1 MCEGGLCAWCSVS
14 WPLIPILAL
23 IHLSS
28 WLVVQMTRNAR
39 NRWLCKTSPLVCCRN
54 EEHRR
59 QHWKSYNSMGLG
71 KAAWFLVLNQTRL
84 ELSLHRV
91 IMSRFLNGTWR
102 NRAMNN
108 SYHFITEIK
117 YDPSASITLRFS
129 NPDSTY
135 INSNVLTISG
145 RSLSSN
151 LLGSMRKIQDR
162 IATQALVI
170 AAANPAV
177 NTGIVSSQ
185 SR

>member
-1 MCEGGLCAWCSVS
+1 
-14 WPLIPILAL
+14 
-23 IHLSS
+23 
-28 WLVVQMTRNAR
+28 
-39 NRWLCKTSPLVCCRN
+39 
-54 EEHRR
+54 
-59 QHWKSYNSMGLG
+59 
-71 KAAWFLVLNQTRL
+71 
-84 ELSLHRV
+84 
-91 IMSRFLNGTWR
+91 
-102 NRAMNN
+102 MNN
-108 SYHFITEIK
+108 SYHFITGIK
-117 YDPSASITLRFS
+117 HDPSAWITLRFS
-129 NPDSTY
+129 NPDATY